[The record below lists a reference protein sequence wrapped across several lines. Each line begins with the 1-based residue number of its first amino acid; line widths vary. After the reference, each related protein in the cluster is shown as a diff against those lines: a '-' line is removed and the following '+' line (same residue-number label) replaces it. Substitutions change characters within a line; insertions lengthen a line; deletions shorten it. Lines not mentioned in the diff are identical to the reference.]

1 MTVPDASVTLFLC
14 GDVMT
19 GRGIDQILA
28 RPSAPPLY
36 EPLVGDAREYVA
48 LAEAAH
54 GPLPRR
60 VDARYV
66 WGVALAALAARK
78 PHARIVN
85 LETSVTASE
94 NAEPKGINYR
104 MHPANVGVL
113 TAAGIECVVLANN
126 HVLDW
131 GRDGLAE
138 TLATLAGC
146 GIRTAGAGDSL
157 EAAASPARID
167 VGTTGLL
174 VFGIGGPDCGIPP
187 SWSASAGESGVFR
200 IDDFSPASVD
210 RIAGLVARFRGD
222 RDLVIASIHW
232 GGNWGYDVPAEHRR
246 FAHALIDR
254 AGIGLVHGH
263 SSHHPRGIEVY
274 RGRAILYGCGD
285 FLNDYEGIPDRET
298 FRNDLT
304 FMYFPVLHARSGE
317 LLRLEMM
324 PLVMR
329 KFSLQHPS
337 PTDREWLFAMM
348 TRECRRLGTSLV
360 EREEVLTWDGA

>member
-1 MTVPDASVTLFLC
+1 MTAPDASVTLFLC

-28 RPSAPPLY
+28 HPSAPDLY

-60 VDARYV
+60 VDAHYV
-66 WGVALAALAARK
+66 WGVTLAELAARK

-85 LETSVTASE
+85 LETSVTTSE

-104 MHPANVGVL
+104 MHPANANVL
-113 TAAGIECVVLANN
+113 TAVGLDCAVLANN

-138 TLATLAGC
+138 TLATLAEH

-157 EAAASPARID
+157 ERAESPVRID
-167 VGTTGLL
+167 VAMNRLL

-187 SWSASAGESGVFR
+187 SWSASVSESGVFR

-210 RIAGLVARFRGD
+210 RIATLVARFRGD
-222 RDLVIASIHW
+222 GDLVIASIHW
-232 GGNWGYDVPAEHRR
+232 GGNWGYDIPDEHRR

-254 AGIGLVHGH
+254 AGVDLVHGH
-263 SSHHPRGIEVY
+263 SSHHPRGIELH

-285 FLNDYEGIPDRET
+285 FLNDYEGIPDREA
-298 FRNDLT
+298 FRSDLA
-304 FMYFPVLHARSGE
+304 FMYFPTLDARSGE
-317 LLRLEMM
+317 LLRLEMV
-324 PLVMR
+324 PLVIR

-337 PTDREWLFAMM
+337 QADREWLFAMM
-348 TRECRRLGTSLV
+348 TRECDRLGTSLV
-360 EREEVLTWDGA
+360 EHEGVLRWGRG